1 MADVSAERESIMQEA
16 ERLTDTTTSQWS
28 QLPTVD
34 SNEVDVVLAEYA
46 KLEQRLNV
54 NREHQAKILVDI
66 EV

>member
-1 MADVSAERESIMQEA
+1 MQEA

>member
-1 MADVSAERESIMQEA
+1 MSAERESIMQEA